1 MAFPTNAV
9 LSRYRYDA
17 LDRLTASTSAGRP
30 DVQCFYQKSHLATEI
45 QGSVTRIVVQHDD
58 LLLAQAQVENT
69 DTIVNLL
76 ATDQQRSVLNKLGS
90 SGPEAMAY
98 MPYGHLPAEVSSAS
112 LMGFN
117 GERCDPVTGHYLLGN
132 GYRAFNPVLMR
143 FNSPDSLSPFEEGG
157 LNAYAYCQG
166 DPVNFDDPTGHMPR
180 YLALLKMQPA
190 KRAMV
195 FGAEHSS
202 LPRVMGSL
210 PAGHAVPGVG
220 NGVPVSSTVAST
232 ASVASRS
239 PTQPIPSSE
248 VNVTSPSVAKPGR
261 SRKRNALRDD
271 GATKVKKAKREY
283 ESAMESFAV
292 TNSLLGA
299 DPYLLGRLD
308 ARATL
313 REAAYR
319 KLNNEYMDA
328 NRSKPGFSQAAFD
341 ENRTLLNAANRRIE
355 TYAQTSSEVA
365 TIRQ

>member
-58 LLLAQAQVENT
+58 LLLAQAQVENA

-166 DPVNFDDPTGHMPR
+166 DPVNFSDPTGHMPG
-180 YLALLKMQPA
+180 YLALLKNQPA
-190 KRAMV
+190 RRALA
-195 FGAEHSS
+195 FSAGHSS

-220 NGVPVSSTVAST
+220 NGVPVPSTIASA
-232 ASVASRS
+232 ASPAPRS
-239 PTQPIPSSE
+239 PTRPLPSSE
-248 VNVTSPSVAKPGR
+248 VNVASSSVAKPAR
-261 SRKRNALRDD
+261 SRKRDAPRDD
-271 GATKVKKAKREY
+271 GVAEIKKAKREY
-283 ESAMESFAV
+283 ESAAESFAI

-299 DPYLLGRLD
+299 DPYLLGQLD
-308 ARATL
+308 AKATL

-319 KLNNEYMDA
+319 KLNNEYMYA
-328 NRSKPGFSQAAFD
+328 NRSKPGFSQAAFE
-341 ENRTLLNAANRRIE
+341 ENLSRLNDANRRIE
-355 TYAQTSSEVA
+355 TYTQSSREVA